1 LARLHKNI
9 LKSIFRREEKQA
21 SILAYGSTDKGKQ
34 REGNEDSY
42 LLMPELDIYV
52 VADGM
57 GGHNDGAVASLNAVR
72 VIGEYF
78 TPEVVSEMRSDRD
91 KVEENLRSAV
101 MEAHGWLLRMIEANP
116 EYEGMGSTIAISFIH
131 DNVLHTC
138 HVGDS
143 RVYVINSWG
152 ITQITKDHS
161 AVGELVRTG
170 EMTKEEA
177 RQSPLK
183 NQITQAIGVSFG
195 IEPEYNRTYTLN
207 EGDVVLLCSD
217 GLWEMLPDKKIQSIV
232 LEGKP
237 MGETCNKLIHQANEA
252 GGNDNIT
259 VILIEMR
266 QKEWPPE
273 YYQ

>member
-1 LARLHKNI
+1 MSI
-9 LKSIFRREEKQA
+9 LKNIFRREEKQA
-21 SILAYGSTDKGKQ
+21 DILAYGSTNKGKQ
-34 REGNEDSY
+34 RESNEDSY

-57 GGHNDGAVASLNAVR
+57 GGHNDGAVASLNAVK

-78 TPEVVSEMRSDRD
+78 TLEIVAEMMTDRD
-91 KVEENLRSAV
+91 IVEEKLRNAV
-101 MEAHGWLLRMIEANP
+101 VETHERLLRMIKANP
-116 EYEGMGSTIAISFIH
+116 EYDGMGSTIAISFIH

-183 NQITQAIGVSFG
+183 NQITQAVGVPLD
-195 IEPEYNRTYTLN
+195 IAPEYNRTYVLN

-217 GLWEMLPDKKIQSIV
+217 GLWEMLPDKEIQAIV

-237 MGETCNKLIHQANEA
+237 MEETCGKLIHQANEA

-259 VILIEMR
+259 VVLIEIE
-266 QKEWPPE
+266 QGEWPQE

>member
-1 LARLHKNI
+1 MARLHKSI
-9 LKSIFRREEKQA
+9 LKNIFRREEKQGC
-21 SILAYGSTDKGKQ
+21 IPAYGSTDKGKQ
-34 REGNEDSY
+34 RDSNEDSY

-78 TPEVVSEMRSDRD
+78 VPEVISEMRSDRD
-91 KVEENLRSAV
+91 KVEGSLRSAV
-101 MEAHGWLLRMIEANP
+101 MAAHEWLLRMIEANP
-116 EYEGMGSTIAISFIH
+116 EYDGMGSTIAISFVH

-183 NQITQAIGVSFG
+183 NQITQAIGVSFD
-195 IEPEYNRTYTLN
+195 IEPEYNRTYTLH

-217 GLWEMLPDKKIQSIV
+217 GLWEMLPDEKIQAIV

-237 MGETCNKLIHQANEA
+237 MEETCSKLIHQANEA

-259 VILIEMR
+259 VVLIEIG
-266 QKEWPPE
+266 QGEWPPE

>member
-21 SILAYGSTDKGKQ
+21 GILAYGSTDKGKQ
-34 REGNEDSY
+34 RDGNEDSY

-78 TPEVVSEMRSDRD
+78 TPEIISEMRSDRD
-91 KVEENLRSAV
+91 KVEENLRGAV

-183 NQITQAIGVSFG
+183 NQITQAIGVLLD

-217 GLWEMLPDKKIQSIV
+217 GLWEMLPDEEIQAIV

-237 MGETCNKLIHQANEA
+237 MGETCSKLVHQANEA

-259 VILIEMR
+259 VVLIEIGQR
-266 QKEWPPE
+266 EWPPE